1 MTGQR
6 YRSPLRVREILG
18 NIGPVF
24 WLLLAIVVAAACGYY
39 FASMKVWR
47 VRLETSETENVRL
60 VKQGIGA
67 LFEPAV
73 NDLLVLSENPA
84 ILNYLD
90 HPGSANRTA
99 MNLELLRWC
108 RRNTD
113 YFELR
118 MVDEKGV
125 EIARVNYNHGA
136 PVIAPADELH
146 DVSERPYFVRTIA
159 LDRQEVFVSP
169 FELNVEEGQ
178 LEEPI
183 HPTILFSTPVF
194 DSEGYK
200 RGVLIFSYEGKKILA
215 KVAPAGSSSDGEIML
230 LNSDGYWLKGP
241 IENDDWGFMYE
252 EKMDKTLGATSPAAW
267 RAIKSGDTGKFYGRR
282 GFYAFTT
289 LSPLAAADRL
299 VYEKVMGELSAQ
311 TRASPYVWKIAAR
324 VPQST
329 LLAVSQNRMLRAV
342 GFGAI
347 GALILLVFSCLQART
362 RTYRQRAEERL
373 GVHHAVA
380 QILAGAG
387 TLDLAMPEILRT
399 IGQGARWD
407 FGAFWEFDWK
417 TDALR
422 CLEVWHA
429 PAQAME
435 KLEVETR
442 TTVFQPRSGLPGRVW
457 SKGRAEW
464 TRDVAADQEFS
475 RAELAAECGLR
486 AAFAVPILLDGVVL
500 GVMEFFSREV
510 RKPDDELIEMLLTLE
525 TQVAQFIFRERTG
538 KELKKAKEAAEA
550 SNVAKSEFLANM
562 SHEIRTPMN
571 GVIGMTELALET
583 ELTTEQREYLSTA
596 KASADSLL
604 SLLNDILDFSK
615 IEAGKLDMECIEFGL
630 RITLDETMK
639 SLSFRAHQKGL
650 ELACHVLADVPDG
663 LLGDPTRLRQVLLN
677 LAGNAIKFTTRGEVV
692 VRVETEE
699 ETEGEAWLHFSVCD
713 TGVGVPL
720 EKQKNIFEAFT
731 QADSSMTRKYG
742 GTGLG
747 LAICSRLVN
756 IMGGKIWV
764 ESEPGQGSTFHFRV
778 KFPLQKFSTVV
789 TEPAPPRML
798 AGLTVL
804 VVDDNATNRR
814 ILDEMLR
821 GWDMKPILAGNAN
834 CGIEILEEAQTRGK
848 PIRLM
853 LLDAQMP
860 EVDGFTLAE
869 GMKQSGRYAETTAIM
884 LTSGGMRGD
893 AARCRELGIKAYLNK
908 PVRRSDLLDA
918 ILAVLGSRN
927 QSEAAPVLVTLHT
940 LREHRG
946 RLKILLAEDN
956 AVNQML
962 AVRLLE
968 KRGHT
973 VTVADTGIKAL
984 ELYEEHAFD
993 VVLMDVQMPEMDGLE
1008 ATRRIRGVEKSTGRH
1023 TPIIAMT
1030 AHAMVGDIERC
1041 LQSGMDEYIS
1051 KPLQTKILFD
1061 VLERVFTPPLNTP
1074 TA

>member
-90 HPGSANRTA
+90 HPGSDNRTA

-108 RRNTD
+108 RRKTD
-113 YFELR
+113 YFEMR

-215 KVAPAGSSSDGEIML
+215 KVAPAASSSNGEIML
-230 LNSDGYWLKGP
+230 LNADGYWLKGP
-241 IENDDWGFMYE
+241 VENDEWGFMYE

-267 RAIKSGDTGKFYGRR
+267 QAIISAETGKFYGRR

-289 LSPLAAADRL
+289 LSPLAAADQL
-299 VYEKVMGELSAQ
+299 VYEKVTGELSAQ

-422 CLEVWHA
+422 CLEVWHV
-429 PAQAME
+429 PA
-435 KLEVETR
+435 
-442 TTVFQPRSGLPGRVW
+442 
-457 SKGRAEW
+457 
-464 TRDVAADQEFS
+464 
-475 RAELAAECGLR
+475 
-486 AAFAVPILLDGVVL
+486 
-500 GVMEFFSREV
+500 
-510 RKPDDELIEMLLTLE
+510 
-525 TQVAQFIFRERTG
+525 
-538 KELKKAKEAAEA
+538 
-550 SNVAKSEFLANM
+550 
-562 SHEIRTPMN
+562 
-571 GVIGMTELALET
+571 
-583 ELTTEQREYLSTA
+583 
-596 KASADSLL
+596 
-604 SLLNDILDFSK
+604 
-615 IEAGKLDMECIEFGL
+615 
-630 RITLDETMK
+630 
-639 SLSFRAHQKGL
+639 
-650 ELACHVLADVPDG
+650 
-663 LLGDPTRLRQVLLN
+663 
-677 LAGNAIKFTTRGEVV
+677 
-692 VRVETEE
+692 
-699 ETEGEAWLHFSVCD
+699 
-713 TGVGVPL
+713 
-720 EKQKNIFEAFT
+720 
-731 QADSSMTRKYG
+731 
-742 GTGLG
+742 
-747 LAICSRLVN
+747 
-756 IMGGKIWV
+756 
-764 ESEPGQGSTFHFRV
+764 
-778 KFPLQKFSTVV
+778 
-789 TEPAPPRML
+789 
-798 AGLTVL
+798 
-804 VVDDNATNRR
+804 
-814 ILDEMLR
+814 
-821 GWDMKPILAGNAN
+821 
-834 CGIEILEEAQTRGK
+834 
-848 PIRLM
+848 
-853 LLDAQMP
+853 
-860 EVDGFTLAE
+860 
-869 GMKQSGRYAETTAIM
+869 
-884 LTSGGMRGD
+884 
-893 AARCRELGIKAYLNK
+893 
-908 PVRRSDLLDA
+908 
-918 ILAVLGSRN
+918 
-927 QSEAAPVLVTLHT
+927 
-940 LREHRG
+940 
-946 RLKILLAEDN
+946 
-956 AVNQML
+956 
-962 AVRLLE
+962 
-968 KRGHT
+968 
-973 VTVADTGIKAL
+973 
-984 ELYEEHAFD
+984 
-993 VVLMDVQMPEMDGLE
+993 
-1008 ATRRIRGVEKSTGRH
+1008 
-1023 TPIIAMT
+1023 
-1030 AHAMVGDIERC
+1030 
-1041 LQSGMDEYIS
+1041 
-1051 KPLQTKILFD
+1051 
-1061 VLERVFTPPLNTP
+1061 
-1074 TA
+1074 